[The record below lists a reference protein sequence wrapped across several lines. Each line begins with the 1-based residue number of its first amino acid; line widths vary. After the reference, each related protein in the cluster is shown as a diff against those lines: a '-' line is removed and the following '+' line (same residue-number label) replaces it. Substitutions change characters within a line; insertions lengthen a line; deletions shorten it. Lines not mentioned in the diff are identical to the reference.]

1 MNSATTDLTSRFAL
15 PWQGLRARLAA
26 SASVRHMPPIG
37 ADFAAERLNLVQ
49 VAAHCG
55 AGQKHS
61 VRAAASLAYPLPRE
75 ELFATPRV
83 LRQFVQQALASA
95 PFSGRRIWSALSP
108 ADVRIL
114 PLTVSLAAGQSEAQA
129 VARATRE
136 QLGADAGDAVV
147 DYYHIRSVDD
157 DSAERQVLVAVAP
170 RTQVLAQLAVLEQAG
185 LDPVALDIGPAAI
198 ARLLAAIGSDDF
210 NQSVL
215 LINFGVHKS
224 YLTVIWGRRLML
236 DREIDFGE
244 TQLAGKLA
252 QSLGM
257 PAQIARGLMFE
268 HGIGA
273 RHAARGSADGAGIA
287 SVIREILHPEFR
299 LLAEELLRT
308 QVYVA
313 SRTRG
318 STLSR
323 VYLNGSLARYPDIG
337 QRLAELV
344 ALPVDVLDPF
354 EAFLPAAEASPAFD
368 GIGAN
373 LALAAGLALRGA
385 PHG

>member
-1 MNSATTDLTSRFAL
+1 MTTATADFTSRLARPL
-15 PWQGLRARLAA
+15 QALRARLGAGAA
-26 SASVRHMPPIG
+26 TRPARSTPPIG

-49 VAAHCG
+49 VAAHC
-55 AGQKHS
+55 AHGQMHS
-61 VRAAASLAYPLPRE
+61 LRAAASVAYPLPRE
-75 ELFATPRV
+75 QLFANPRL

-95 PFSGRRIWSALSP
+95 PFAGRRAWCALAP

-114 PLTVSLAAGQSEAQA
+114 PLTVSLAAGQSEGQA

-136 QLGADAGDAVV
+136 QLGADASDAVV
-147 DYYHIRSVDD
+147 DYYQIRSVDG

-170 RTQVLAQLAVLEQAG
+170 QTQVLTQLASLEQAG

-198 ARLLAAIGSDDF
+198 ARLLAAIGGEDF

-215 LINFGVHKS
+215 LINFGVQKS

-252 QSLGM
+252 QSLGLA
-257 PAQIARGLMFE
+257 PQIARGLMFE
-268 HGIGA
+268 HGVGA
-273 RHAARGSADGAGIA
+273 RRAASDNPAPPTAGGADIA
-287 SVIREILHPEFR
+287 RVIREILHPEFR

-323 VYLNGSLARYPDIG
+323 VYLNGSLA
-337 QRLAELV
+337 
-344 ALPVDVLDPF
+344 
-354 EAFLPAAEASPAFD
+354 
-368 GIGAN
+368 
-373 LALAAGLALRGA
+373 
-385 PHG
+385 